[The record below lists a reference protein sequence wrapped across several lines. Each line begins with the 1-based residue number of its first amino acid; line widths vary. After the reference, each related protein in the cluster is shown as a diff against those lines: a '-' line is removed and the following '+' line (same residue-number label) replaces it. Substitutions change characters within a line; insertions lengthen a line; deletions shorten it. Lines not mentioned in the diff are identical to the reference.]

1 MIYMALKQAIVV
13 RSDLG
18 MGKGKIAAQA
28 CHASVDVLEKV
39 KPEVF
44 EEWKANGMKKIV
56 LKVSGK
62 KELLELFQALKKL
75 FPASLIKDAG
85 LTQITP
91 GEPTCVAF
99 GPAKEIEIDKFL
111 GKLKLL

>member
-39 KPEVF
+39 KSEVF
-44 EEWKANGMKKIV
+44 EEWKANGMK
-56 LKVSGK
+56 
-62 KELLELFQALKKL
+62 
-75 FPASLIKDAG
+75 
-85 LTQITP
+85 
-91 GEPTCVAF
+91 
-99 GPAKEIEIDKFL
+99 
-111 GKLKLL
+111 